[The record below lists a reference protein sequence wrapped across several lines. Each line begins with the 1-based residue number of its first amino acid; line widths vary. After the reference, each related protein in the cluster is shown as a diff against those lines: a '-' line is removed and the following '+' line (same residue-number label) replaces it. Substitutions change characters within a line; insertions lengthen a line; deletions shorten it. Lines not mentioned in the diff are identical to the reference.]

1 MPRAAWWCRRWASG
15 GGRGVGARG
24 GRRSGRGSHASRLAP
39 HQRRMRGLWVAGLPC
54 SRAPRPS
61 TGASQR
67 LLSAQ
72 LSLAEEAPAARAPTW
87 RSSAGRS
94 GRARRGLTC
103 RHRGRVA
110 GAQVGL
116 AEMKPVVEATGGMV
130 VQTDTFLNPV
140 FKESFKRVFALE
152 AEEGY
157 LAVASNATFE
167 VPPRCAPAPLCCAP
181 APPGGQGGGCGRA
194 PGGGSCLRSGACG
207 LRIT

>member
-1 MPRAAWWCRRWASG
+1 
-15 GGRGVGARG
+15 
-24 GRRSGRGSHASRLAP
+24 
-39 HQRRMRGLWVAGLPC
+39 
-54 SRAPRPS
+54 
-61 TGASQR
+61 
-67 LLSAQ
+67 
-72 LSLAEEAPAARAPTW
+72 
-87 RSSAGRS
+87 
-94 GRARRGLTC
+94 
-103 RHRGRVA
+103 
-110 GAQVGL
+110 VGL